1 MKNAERTKLIE
12 QLKKETDRLG
22 TEELERV
29 IAFVAGVSVGASC
42 IKNAE
47 PTKADTEEKTGD
59 E

>member
-12 QLKKETDRLG
+12 QLMKETDRMG
-22 TEELERV
+22 AEELERV
-29 IAFVAGVSVGASC
+29 IAFAAGVSVGASC

-47 PTKADTEEKTGD
+47 PTKAETEEKTGD